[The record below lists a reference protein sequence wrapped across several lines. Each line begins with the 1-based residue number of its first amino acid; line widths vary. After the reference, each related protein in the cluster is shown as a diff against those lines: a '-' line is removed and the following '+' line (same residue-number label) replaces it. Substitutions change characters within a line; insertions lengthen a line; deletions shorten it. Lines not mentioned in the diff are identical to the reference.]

1 MTNER
6 NPWTRVSSRRVYENE
21 WIVLREDQVIRPD
34 GNAGIYGVVEMRNWA
49 IGAIP
54 LTEDGDTFLVGQ
66 YRYTLDRYSWEI
78 PEGGGSPTASPMES
92 ARRELLEETGISA
105 DRWTYLGEAHL
116 SNSVTNEVG
125 CAFLAEGLTF
135 GQAAPDGT
143 EELRVRRL
151 PFAEAVGMALSGEIT
166 DSLSIVGLLR
176 AKHYLDSG
184 RGWRAIAPSFPGF
197 GQIR

>member
-105 DRWTYLGEAHL
+105 ERWTYLGEAHL

>member
-176 AKHYLDSG
+176 AKHYLDLG
-184 RGWRAIAPSFPGF
+184 RSWRAIAPSFPGF